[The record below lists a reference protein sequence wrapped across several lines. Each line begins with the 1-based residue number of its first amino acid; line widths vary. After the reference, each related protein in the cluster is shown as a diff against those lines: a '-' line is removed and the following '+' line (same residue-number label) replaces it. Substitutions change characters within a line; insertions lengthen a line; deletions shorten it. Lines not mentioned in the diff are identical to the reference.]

1 MGKMNGGPNYN
12 LTGLQNLKSFLMQFF
27 AYVWYGLQK
36 ILRRPK
42 VGHSGKKFKSEEKMI
57 FMN

>member
-1 MGKMNGGPNYN
+1 MGKMNGGPKYN

-27 AYVWYGLQK
+27 DGLQK